1 MQVILNPGTGPVTNA
16 TEANATENIK
26 HFLADVGIPNIN
38 WMRAPKMDY
47 GEGRYAFLLWKGN
60 QCSEVQMPG
69 LPLERVRFMENEGQN
84 IFDFPRLYVDNG
96 SWIWCIAIDCVF
108 ADED

>member
-1 MQVILNPGTGPVTNA
+1 MRVIINPGTGPVADA
-16 TEANATENIK
+16 TELDAIENIM
-26 HFLADVGIPNIN
+26 HFIVDVPTPDTNWVRIPH
-38 WMRAPKMDY
+38 KDY

-60 QCSEVQMPG
+60 ECHEIQMPG

-84 IFDFPRLYVDNG
+84 VWDFPRLYVDDG

-108 ADED
+108 ADEE